1 MALHGIS
8 PEDRVPL
15 DACMRMPGQTERE
28 DSDIDIYY
36 ESSHMSLF
44 TLCRLKSELE
54 KLLGCSVDLFC
65 KRESFAGTRMEK
77 SINKDLIY
85 V

>member
-1 MALHGIS
+1 
-8 PEDRVPL
+8 
-15 DACMRMPGQTERE
+15 
-28 DSDIDIYY
+28 
-36 ESSHMSLF
+36 MSLF

-54 KLLGCSVDLFC
+54 KLLGCSVDLFR